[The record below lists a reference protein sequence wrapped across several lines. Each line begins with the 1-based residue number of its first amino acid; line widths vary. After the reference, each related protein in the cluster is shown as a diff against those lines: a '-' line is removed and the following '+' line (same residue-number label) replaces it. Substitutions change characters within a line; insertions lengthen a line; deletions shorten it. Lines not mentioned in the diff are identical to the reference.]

1 MSPELETLD
10 QLVGGPLTLAVV
22 RRLYP
27 DTRRFNV
34 GILSM
39 LESGDITMVDAA
51 GQPIPT
57 WDQRR
62 HLTDL
67 TDDFRLAI
75 TDRGIKRIE

>member
-10 QLVGGPLTLAVV
+10 QLLGGPLTLAVV
-22 RRLYP
+22 RKLHP

-39 LESGDITMVDAA
+39 LESRGIAMVDAA

-57 WDQRR
+57 WDRRR

-67 TDDFRLAI
+67 TDDSRLAI